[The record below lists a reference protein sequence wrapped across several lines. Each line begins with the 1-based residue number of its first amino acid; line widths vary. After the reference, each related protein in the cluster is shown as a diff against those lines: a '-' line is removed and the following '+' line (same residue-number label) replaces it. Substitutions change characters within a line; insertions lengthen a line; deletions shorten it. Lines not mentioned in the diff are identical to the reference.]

1 MRSRRLSWWIAL
13 GVVFCIAAAVPSARE
28 YRTTEI
34 ESLRITID
42 SDWVPRASPG
52 YVPVRFE
59 ITNLGDAR
67 VIEISAQVT
76 RSFRTLPR
84 TPSGLRPGN
93 QGSTSIRQEVRLAR
107 GDRVRFTMPVPVFGD
122 GENVRIEL
130 REEGRVVERFNYVG
144 YQSRSP
150 LLAAS
155 VLLVADSTSTFGA
168 MAPRIVRSLATP
180 GAAGGGGMLVR
191 PGVPPTGV
199 APLPPGG
206 GAPPGATIPPGS
218 FGTTLSARMPKLD
231 YVLEPSR
238 LPTNWTGFTSV
249 RAVALGKTEWD
260 QLAEPQRTALITWVA
275 CGGDLIFIDG
285 QVHEVLPSIPF
296 ATESGP
302 DRTVGRYFFGR
313 VHALTSDTLQTS
325 GMPDLLTAIDSST
338 DRTWSLPANAAS
350 DWGAIQTRGFRL
362 AIPGIEGVPARVYLG
377 ILVVFSLLI
386 GPASFWFLWK
396 RRQRTLIVL
405 TAPLISLV
413 FIVVLAS
420 YTILGEGFGVHGRAA
435 TFTILDED
443 AKQAATRAAVSLYA
457 AGMAPSGGLN
467 YGRDVAVFMLG
478 PSGSGSRERQ
488 TLDLTNGQRYA
499 SGEMQAR
506 SPTNVEQIL
515 FRPARERL
523 TFTREAD
530 GFSVLNGLDATV
542 THLQYRDGDTHYTLE
557 GPLAPGARQ
566 RLTVGSVDP
575 AVVVP
580 SALTLGS
587 KFEDVIRQQPPGTY
601 IAALDR
607 SPFWEPGVERL
618 NERGSFHLVLG
629 WPQGQR

>member
-13 GVVFCIAAAVPSARE
+13 GGLFCLAAAAPAARE
-28 YRTTEI
+28 YRTAEI
-34 ESLRITID
+34 EALRITLD

-52 YVPVRFE
+52 YVPVRFD

-76 RSFRTLPR
+76 RTFRVTSRLPG
-84 TPSGLRPGN
+84 GLRTSD
-93 QGSTSIRQEVRLAR
+93 QGSTSIRQEIRLAR
-107 GDRVRFTMPVPVFGD
+107 GDRVRFTMPIPVFGD
-122 GENVRIEL
+122 GENLRLEL
-130 REEGRVVERFNYVG
+130 REEGRVIERFNYVG

-155 VLLVADSTSTFGA
+155 VLLVADSTSPFGA
-168 MAPRIVRSLATP
+168 MAPRVVRSLATP
-180 GAAGGGGMLVR
+180 GATGGRGGVLVR
-191 PGVPPTGV
+191 PGVPPTGG
-199 APLPPGG
+199 APVPPG
-206 GAPPGATIPPGS
+206 GAPPGVTIPPGT

-249 RAVALGKTEWD
+249 RAVALGKAEWD
-260 QLAEPQRTALITWVA
+260 QLAEPQRTALVTWVA
-275 CGGDLIFIDG
+275 CGGDLILVDGRIDD
-285 QVHEVLPSIPF
+285 VLPSIPSE
-296 ATESGP
+296 AETGP

-313 VHALTSDTLQTS
+313 VHALTSDTLEAS

-338 DRTWSLPANAAS
+338 NRTWSLPANAAS

-413 FIVVLAS
+413 FIVLLAG

-457 AGMAPSGGLN
+457 AGMAPSGGLT

-488 TLDLTNGQRYA
+488 TLDLTNGQQYA

-530 GFSVLNGLDATV
+530 GFSVLNGLDATL

-566 RLTVGSVDP
+566 RLKAGSID
-575 AVVVP
+575 AAAIVP
-580 SALTLGS
+580 STLPLGS

-607 SPFWEPGVERL
+607 SPFWEPGVESL